1 MLIEIYA
8 DIVCPW
14 CYIGERRL
22 ARALR
27 QRPELQVERRWR
39 PFQLRPEMP
48 ATGVPWDAFVRDK
61 FGGAERAR
69 QIFQHVTSLG
79 AVEGIRFDFDNIASA
94 PNTADAHR
102 LVLLAAREGKEWEMV
117 DALSAAYFTRGLNLN
132 DEDDLARVATEVG
145 LEAEEVRV
153 FVAGEEEAN
162 VVWQSQEEAQRLGI
176 TSVPTFVIDHQYAL
190 QGAQEPE
197 QILRLL
203 DQVYA

>member
-1 MLIEIYA
+1 MLIEVYA

-22 ARALR
+22 ARALA
-27 QRPELQVERRWR
+27 QRPELRVERRWR

-48 ATGVPWDAFVRDK
+48 AAGVPWDAFVLDK

-69 QIFQHVTSLG
+69 QVFQHVTSLG
-79 AVEGIRFDFDNIASA
+79 AAEGIRFDFDTIASA

-102 LVLLAAREGKEWEMV
+102 LVLLAAREGREWEMV
-117 DALSAAYFTRGLNLN
+117 DTLFAAYFTRGLNLN
-132 DEDDLARVATEVG
+132 NEDDLVRVATEAG
-145 LEAEEVRV
+145 LEASEARA
-153 FVAGEEEAN
+153 FLAGEEKADE
-162 VVWQSQEEAQRLGI
+162 VWQSQEEARRRGI
-176 TSVPTFVIDHQYAL
+176 TSVPTFVIDGQYAI

-203 DQVYA
+203 DQVHA